1 MSKKIMFLSALLSF
15 STLFGQINIQ
25 DARDNYSVGQTVTIV
40 GVAADDGELGPIRY
54 IQDTSGGLPAYG
66 GTQIG
71 NVNRGDSVMVTGE
84 LKDFNGLL
92 EIDPISNIT
101 FEGTGNQID
110 PWEIPITSFGESY
123 EGRLVQID
131 DVTFDDA
138 GGTFAAGTNYVF
150 TDGTNDGELRINANS
165 NLVGTTIPSGAQ
177 TVVGL
182 MSEYNGNYQILPR
195 DVNDIFG
202 YVAPD
207 RKIEVDVD
215 GTTFINGNT
224 AQIGTATSTPIVLK
238 NLGVNDLTIS
248 SVNITGP
255 QAADFS
261 TDITTGPINGGAQS
275 NNTITFTPGGTGS
288 RKAVLEINSDD
299 PDNPNF
305 IVNLYAIGTDD
316 LATEPSAGASDL
328 QFSNVN
334 PYTLNVSFTGTS
346 SAEKYIVLWKKGSA
360 PSDAPA
366 DGSSYLRGDVIGDA
380 KVAYVGENNTFVPRG
395 IRANTD
401 YYFTVYAFNGYD
413 NYMNFNQADVIG
425 GNVTSGGEEIGNY
438 YAGISTD
445 DATFVDDLTAL
456 INPHDFNSYFMYKT
470 LVMDQFEVVDTTNG
484 DGYIV
489 GSYTGER
496 KVFSGPFD
504 WVATEYSRE
513 HTYAH
518 SWMPTFPA
526 DGNPAELEYVDYH
539 NLYPV
544 NLPEANSQ
552 RSNYPLGVVET
563 EFQSYLDGKFGEDAL
578 GDIVYEP
585 RDEHKGNA
593 ARAIFYM
600 AVAYNGANGTGD
612 DWSIPSNQN
621 EDILKEWHFADL
633 PDNYEIARHELIYD
647 LQDNRNPFIDSVD
660 FACYIDFFQ
669 MEHEAAGCGLSV
681 DQEVLENQLAV
692 YPNPSKDVIY
702 IQVNGFEV
710 DRVIMQDMMGREVA
724 RHTSDKK
731 YAILDVSGH
740 PAGSYLLKV
749 ETEQGVVT
757 KKVMVQ

>member
-1 MSKKIMFLSALLSF
+1 MFLSALLSF

-40 GVAADDGELGPIRY
+40 GVAADGGELGAIRY
-54 IQDTSGGLPAYG
+54 VQDPSGGLPAYG
-66 GTQIG
+66 GPQIS
-71 NVNRGDSVMVTGE
+71 NVNRGDSVMITGK

-101 FEGTGNQID
+101 FEGTGVQID
-110 PWEIPITSFGESY
+110 PWEIPITSLGENY
-123 EGRLVQID
+123 EGRLVQVD
-131 DVTFDDA
+131 DVTFPDA
-138 GGTFAAGTNYVF
+138 GNTFSGGTNYNF
-150 TDGTNDGELRINANS
+150 TDGTNTGQLRINANS
-165 NLVGTTIPSGAQ
+165 NLVGEVIPSGAQ

-182 MSEYNGNYQILPR
+182 MSQYNSNYQILPR

-207 RKIEVDVD
+207 KKIEVDVD

-224 AQIGTATSTPIVLK
+224 AQIGTSTTTPILLK
-238 NLGVNDLTIS
+238 NLGINDLTIS

-255 QAADFS
+255 QSADFS
-261 TDITTGPINGGAQS
+261 TNIATGPIPGGAQS
-275 NNTITFTPGGTGS
+275 SHTITFNPGGNGS
-288 RKAVLEINSDD
+288 RQAVLEINSDD

-305 IVNLYAIGTDD
+305 IVNLYGIGTDN

-334 PYTLNVSFTGTS
+334 PYTFSVSFTGTS

-360 PSDAPA
+360 PSDAPV
-366 DGSSYLRGDVIGDA
+366 DGSNYLRGDVIGDA

-395 IRANTD
+395 VRANTD
-401 YYFTVYAFNGYD
+401 YYFTVYAFNGY
-413 NYMNFNQADVIG
+413 NTYMNFNQTDAIG
-425 GNVTSGGEEIGNY
+425 GSVNSGGEEIGNY

-470 LVMDQFEVVDTTNG
+470 LIMDQFEVVDTTNG
-484 DGYIV
+484 DSYIV

-504 WVATEYSRE
+504 WVATDYSRE

-544 NLPEANSQ
+544 NFPEANSQ

-563 EFQSYLDGKFGEDAL
+563 EFQSYVDGKFGENEL

-593 ARAIFYM
+593 ARSIFYM
-600 AVAYNGANGTGD
+600 AVAYNGVNGTGD

-621 EDILKEWHFADL
+621 EAILKEWHFSDL
-633 PDNYEIARHELIYD
+633 PDNYEIARHELIHD
-647 LQDNRNPFIDSVD
+647 LQNNRNPFIDSVD
-660 FACYIDFFQ
+660 FACYVDFFQ
-669 MEHEAAGCGLSV
+669 VDHLAEGCGLSV
-681 DQEVLENQLAV
+681 SQEVLENQLAV
-692 YPNPSKDVIY
+692 YPNPSKEVVY

-710 DRVIMQDMMGREVA
+710 KRVIMQDMMGREVA
-724 RHTSDKK
+724 NHTSDKK
-731 YAILDVSGH
+731 YAILDVSSY
-740 PAGSYLLKV
+740 PAGSYVLQI
-749 ETEQGVVT
+749 ETNQGMVT